1 VASVAFEEGSL
12 TIDTTVVGRELRSTA
27 VRQGSRATILGTLT
41 RRSSLYDVVII
52 GAGPGGYAAAL
63 YAHNF
68 GLSVALIE
76 KDQQVGGTCLNRGCI
91 PAKHWL
97 YTAEVYSTVKNAAT
111 FGVTSG
117 EPSIDWGVAL
127 ARKNDIVGGLTKGLA
142 GLLRSRGVELVS
154 GFGRLD
160 GPGKVRVIGPEG
172 EQVLEGRSVIVATGS
187 APRSI
192 PGYEIDGTHIITS
205 DEALDWATR
214 PQRVAIIGAGAIGCE
229 FASMLVDVDSEVHLF
244 EMMDQ
249 IVPGA
254 DADAAAELAKNL
266 KRHGVKIRTS
276 VQVGAPQIG
285 GSGVV
290 VPFGDDSVEVDVVLV
305 AVGRRPLTEGV
316 GLEATKVTLDRGY
329 VEVDRATMQTAEPGV
344 YAVGDIV
351 AGTPQLAHV
360 GFAEGIAAITYI
372 ATGETQ
378 PVDYRAIPLVVYTH
392 PEMAEVGYSEAK
404 AKDLGY
410 DVDVATHGFTAVGRA
425 RIIGQNRGI
434 VKIVSEKNGPI
445 LGASIVGPQAGEM
458 IHEMMY
464 AVGWEALPSEAAAF
478 IHAHPTLSEAVG
490 ETLLTAS
497 GRSLH

>member
-1 VASVAFEEGSL
+1 
-12 TIDTTVVGRELRSTA
+12 
-27 VRQGSRATILGTLT
+27 
-41 RRSSLYDVVII
+41 LYDVVII

-68 GLSVALIE
+68 GLATALIE

-97 YTAEVYSTVKNAAT
+97 HTAEVFTTVNEAAT
-111 FGVTSG
+111 FGIETGVPTL
-117 EPSIDWGVAL
+117 DWGVAL
-127 ARKNDIVGGLTKGLA
+127 ARKNDVVGGLTKGLA
-142 GLLRSRGVELVS
+142 GLLRSRGVEMVS
-154 GFGRLD
+154 GFGRIE
-160 GPGKVRVIGPEG
+160 GPGRVRVAGPDG
-172 EQVLEGRSVIVATGS
+172 ERVLEGRSIIVATGS

-192 PGYEIDGTHIITS
+192 PGYEFDGKKIVSS
-205 DEALDWATR
+205 DDALDWAAQ
-214 PQRVAIIGAGAIGCE
+214 PARVAIIGAGAIGCE
-229 FASMLVDVDSEVHLF
+229 FASMLVDVGSEVHLL
-244 EMMDQ
+244 ELMDQ

-254 DADAAAELAKNL
+254 DADAAKELARNL
-266 KRHGVKIRTS
+266 KRHGVDIHTS
-276 VQVGAPQIG
+276 TQVGPPEFAE
-285 GSGVV
+285 SGVT

-305 AVGRRPLTEGV
+305 SVGRKPLTDGV
-316 GLEATKVTLDRGY
+316 GLENTKAVVDRGF
-329 VEVDRATMQTAEPGV
+329 VHVDVATMQTDETGV

-360 GFAEGIAAITYI
+360 GFAEAIAAVTHI
-372 ATGETQ
+372 ATGRTQ

-392 PEMAEVGYSEAK
+392 PELAEVGYSEAK
-404 AKDLGY
+404 AIELGY
-410 DVDVATHGFTAVGRA
+410 DVEVTTHAFTAVSRA
-425 RIIGQNRGI
+425 KIIGQNRGI
-434 VKIVSEKNGPI
+434 VKVVAEKDGPI
-445 LGASIVGPQAGEM
+445 VGASIVGPQAGEM